1 MLGAHPLD
9 CYVYNSVGDI
19 CVCGVHLRFLSLVAA
34 MAAPFF
40 ALLFP
45 IYIKF
50 PILLL
55 LLLLLVAVVRI
66 SRSTKREREKEN
78 GRQQQ
83 QTA

>member
-1 MLGAHPLD
+1 MSTIASAIYVLGA
-9 CYVYNSVGDI
+9 G
-19 CVCGVHLRFLSLVAA
+19 CGGHLRFLSLVAA

-55 LLLLLVAVVRI
+55 LLLLLLAVVRI
-66 SRSTKREREKEN
+66 SRSTKRERK
-78 GRQQQ
+78 RKWT
-83 QTA
+83 TAAAADGPKLRL

>member
-1 MLGAHPLD
+1 MSTIASAIYVLGA
-9 CYVYNSVGDI
+9 G
-19 CVCGVHLRFLSLVAA
+19 CGGHLRFLSLVAA

-55 LLLLLVAVVRI
+55 LLLLAVVRI
-66 SRSTKREREKEN
+66 SRSTKRERK
-78 GRQQQ
+78 RKWT
-83 QTA
+83 TAAAADGPKLRL

>member
-1 MLGAHPLD
+1 MCMCAG
-9 CYVYNSVGDI
+9 
-19 CVCGVHLRFLSLVAA
+19 CGGHLRFLSLVAA

-55 LLLLLVAVVRI
+55 LLLAVVRI
-66 SRSTKREREKEN
+66 SRSTKRERK
-78 GRQQQ
+78 RKWT
-83 QTA
+83 TAAAADGPKLRL